1 MPIPAVTPVKA
12 PNKAVE
18 VPFAPTKKDA
28 VDEHEPR
35 AAISVSAAERLAMRA
50 AISVSAA
57 ERLAKAYINVTAM
70 L

>member
-12 PNKAVE
+12 PNKTAE
-18 VPFAPTKKDA
+18 IPSAPTKKVA
-28 VDEHEPR
+28 VDEHEP
-35 AAISVSAAERLAMRA
+35 RA

-70 L
+70 Q

>member
-1 MPIPAVTPVKA
+1 MPIPAVTPVKKVKTA
-12 PNKAVE
+12 EIPY
-18 VPFAPTKKDA
+18 APTKKAA
-28 VDEHEPR
+28 VDEHEPC

>member
-1 MPIPAVTPVKA
+1 MPIPAVTPVKAPKA

-18 VPFAPTKKDA
+18 VPFAPTKKVA
-28 VDEHEPR
+28 VDEHEP
-35 AAISVSAAERLAMRA
+35 RA

-70 L
+70 M